1 MKHKGDIAKQALNSR
16 SGRAI
21 PPKDIEQYQQLEQ
34 KKDHEVMLVRTT
46 VLKILKFFNLTWVIL
61 NMYLA
66 FF

>member
-1 MKHKGDIAKQALNSR
+1 
-16 SGRAI
+16 
-21 PPKDIEQYQQLEQ
+21 
-34 KKDHEVMLVRTT
+34 MLVRTT